1 MLDIEIITAPTKTAL
16 DIVSLDEFA
25 RHLRLSPTL
34 RNNAT
39 WIDNMTDALNE
50 SVDRLHGL
58 SGELNRMVLPCTVK
72 RYLSSF
78 PGQGKPIY
86 LPYPDLIYFDAVTIE
101 DGSSPPNNLD
111 PASYIVKKN
120 TLVPEVYAVGSWPL
134 ATSGPRAVS
143 VTYTAGYQEFPY
155 RLKRMVKTL
164 AAHMIENPDGSINEP
179 RQMAINRKIEYGI
192 ETDRTAL
199 RVPLSFDDYL

>member
-1 MLDIEIITAPTKTAL
+1 MLDIEIVTLPTQTAL
-16 DIVSLDEFA
+16 DVVSLEEFA

-39 WIDNMTDALNE
+39 WIANMTDALNE
-50 SVDRLHGL
+50 AVDRLHGL
-58 SGELNRMVLPCTVK
+58 SGELNRMVLPCTVT

-86 LPYPDLIYFDAVTIE
+86 LPYPDLISLVAVTIE
-101 DGSSPPNNLD
+101 DGSSPPNNLA
-111 PASYIVKKN
+111 PASYVVKK
-120 TLVPEVYAVGSWPL
+120 TLVPEVYPVGSWPSVS
-134 ATSGPRAVS
+134 SGPRAVS
-143 VTYTAGYQEFPY
+143 VTYTAGYQEYPY

-179 RQMAINRKIEYGI
+179 RQMAINRKIEYGL
-192 ETDRTAL
+192 ETDRAAL
-199 RVPLSFDDYL
+199 RVSVSYDDYL